1 MGIFGKFL
9 KHEKKVPGPGTES
22 DASVYGEKM
31 GKDTLGL
38 GSQTGLEGD
47 IGQQPGANLPSEGL
61 EPQKAA
67 PVQTLEPVQET
78 PPEQPASF
86 QQVNQGQTLQKPSGN
101 VPSLE
106 QNMQIISS
114 KMDTIKAVLDNLS
127 HKIEKIE
134 QIAEGEQQP
143 PQQQQRGW

>member
-1 MGIFGKFL
+1 MGIFKFL
-9 KHEKKVPGPGTES
+9 RHEKKVPGPGTDS
-22 DASVYGEKM
+22 GASIHGEKV
-31 GKDTLGL
+31 GDDTLGL
-38 GSQTGLEGD
+38 GSQTGLEGE
-47 IGQQPGANLPSEGL
+47 IGKQPGANLPSEGL
-61 EPQKAA
+61 APQRVA

-86 QQVNQGQTLQKPSGN
+86 QQLNQGQTPQQPTEDISTLA
-101 VPSLE
+101 

-134 QIAEGEQQP
+134 QIAEGEQEP
-143 PQQQQRGW
+143 PQQQQKGW